1 MTRRTKIEE
10 PQQRGRRKQTDDDC
24 ADDAAGDDDHADA
37 DFFSTVIQL
46 HFRTLVQRRI
56 VCNSVIAVIAH
67 SFLLNSVAQPVGRDH
82 A

>member
-1 MTRRTKIEE
+1 MVLPLRATHWYVVALKRRA
-10 PQQRGRRKQTDDDC
+10 RRSI
-24 ADDAAGDDDHADA
+24 A